1 MAKSNLVSLAA
12 PKQVHRSVPLADTK
26 FTVGKGYPDKL
37 VIFKIAASKFWWVR
51 YYTQGRILKKSTKTE
66 DKRKATAEAIKFY
79 EEILL
84 RERNLLP
91 LGASPSFEKCA
102 RELILEQR
110 QLIERKERSDKLNVN
125 DEQKLSKDILPFFGG
140 MHVKDITYRHLN
152 EYVRRLTER
161 DLKPPTIKNHLNLIH
176 KILTLAQR
184 ENLIQQVPVFPK
196 VKRVDNPRGWFTQH
210 EYEQLKKTTVRLIK
224 KNVFVRGH
232 QITDEMRLLI
242 TFMVNSFLRPND
254 LKYLR
259 HRNIQV
265 VEGQN
270 TYLRIQTDKS
280 KTANTPVVTMEAAV
294 GIYSDLVKF
303 HQTGGN
309 PVSPDDYVFFPRLTG
324 VKSVKA
330 GQGNKEG
337 NRDYAMQTMRRL
349 FDEILNEA
357 KLKTNGSG
365 EPRTLYSLRHTAIMF
380 RLTLGE
386 SIDILTLARNARTSA
401 AMIDRFYARPLQAEM
416 NVHKIQS
423 MRDRK
428 SQEKPKSRNN

>member
-1 MAKSNLVSLAA
+1 MAKSESNTPTA

-26 FTVGKGYPDKL
+26 STIGKGYPDKL

-66 DKRKATAEAIKFY
+66 DKRKAISEAIKFY

-91 LGASPSFEKCA
+91 LGSSPSFEKCA
-102 RELILEQR
+102 RELILEQK
-110 QLIERKERSDKLNVN
+110 QLIERRERSSKLNVN

-140 MHVKDITYRHLN
+140 MNVKDVTFRHLN

-161 DLKPPTIKNHLNLIH
+161 NLKPPTIKNHLNLIH

-184 ENLIQQVPVFPK
+184 ESLIQQVPVFPK
-196 VKRVDNPRGWFTQH
+196 VKRVDNPRGWFTQN
-210 EYEQLKKTTVRLIK
+210 EYEELKKATVRLIR
-224 KNVFVRGH
+224 KNVIVRGH
-232 QITDEMRLLI
+232 QITDEMRYLI

-254 LKYLR
+254 LKFLK
-259 HRNIQV
+259 HRNIQIV
-265 VEGQN
+265 SN
-270 TYLRIQTDKS
+270 DSTYLRIQTDQS
-280 KTANTPVVTMEAAV
+280 KTVNTPVVTMQAAV
-294 GIYSDLVKF
+294 GIYKDLVKF
-303 HQTGGN
+303 HQKEGN
-309 PVSPDDYVFFPRLTG
+309 PVSPDDYVFFPKLTG
-324 VKSVKA
+324 ANSKGKGSS
-330 GQGNKEG
+330 

-357 KLKTNGSG
+357 ELKNTGSG

-401 AMIDRFYARPLQAEM
+401 AMLDRFYARPLQAEM
-416 NVHKIQS
+416 NVGKIQS
-423 MRDRK
+423 MRERK
-428 SQEKPKSRNN
+428 VTDKQKRSK